1 MRRSAVARAALAR
14 PARGRGRARGS
25 LTERAYRAL
34 EEQIVTLKIPPGT
47 VVSEALLGQ
56 RLGIGRTPIR
66 EALWRLA
73 RERLVTIFPHRGI
86 IVSEIEVKWRILRA
100 WSLVA
105 GAVLVVGLAGGVA
118 VHQAATTPRCPA
130 IVDHPEWSVARRW
143 DEALLD
149 AIRRALPAPTVHAR
163 NLFHTSAAMWDAW
176 AAYDPNAVGYFVKE
190 NHTASDVAAA
200 RNEFA
205 TSALSLVQGLS
216 RRFWYL
222 HYKEAADMPL
232 AARLH
237 ADVARAIARGDRDA
251 AGRASDALIDYIE
264 DFARATIGI
273 D

>member
-1 MRRSAVARAALAR
+1 MRRSAVARAALAK
-14 PARGRGRARGS
+14 PARGRSRAGGS

-86 IVSEIEVKWRILRA
+86 IVSEIDLKLQLRLLELRRVVER
-100 WSLVA
+100 LVA
-105 GAVLVVGLAGGVA
+105 SRAAKRASEAERRHLDEIAAGMEAAAAANDDVA
-118 VHQAATTPRCPA
+118 FMR
-130 IVDHPEWSVARRW
+130 
-143 DEALLD
+143 LD
-149 AIRRALPAPTVHAR
+149 REFNELT
-163 NLFHTSAAMWDAW
+163 
-176 AAYDPNAVGYFVKE
+176 
-190 NHTASDVAAA
+190 VAAA

-205 TSALSLVQGLS
+205 TSAMSLVQGLS

-237 ADVARAIARGDRDA
+237 ADVARAVARGDRDA

-264 DFARATIGI
+264 SFARATIGI

>member
-1 MRRSAVARAALAR
+1 MRRSAVARAALAK
-14 PARGRGRARGS
+14 PTRGRSRAGSS

-56 RLGIGRTPIR
+56 RLGFGRTPIR

-86 IVSEIEVKWRILRA
+86 IVSEIDIKLQLRLLELRRVVER
-100 WSLVA
+100 LVA
-105 GAVLVVGLAGGVA
+105 SRAAKRASEAERRRLDEIADGMEAAAAANDDVA
-118 VHQAATTPRCPA
+118 FMR
-130 IVDHPEWSVARRW
+130 
-143 DEALLD
+143 LD
-149 AIRRALPAPTVHAR
+149 REFNELT
-163 NLFHTSAAMWDAW
+163 
-176 AAYDPNAVGYFVKE
+176 
-190 NHTASDVAAA
+190 VAAA

-205 TSALSLVQGLS
+205 TSAMSLVQGLS

-264 DFARATIGI
+264 SFARATIGI